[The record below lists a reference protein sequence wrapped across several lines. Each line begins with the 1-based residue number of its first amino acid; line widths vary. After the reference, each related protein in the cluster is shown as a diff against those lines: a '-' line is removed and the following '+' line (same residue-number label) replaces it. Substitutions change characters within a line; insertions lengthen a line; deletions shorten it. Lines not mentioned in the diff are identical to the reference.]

1 MYGLW
6 SVQMMRP
13 QVVHRGVYSDGWCLR
28 AALGE
33 NYFFLNWRSI
43 RTAPW
48 QKQPSG
54 MVVVF
59 FWREEEEERR
69 PVRSSSNLRIA
80 GLRVGSGVLA
90 LPPLPFSAFCAGALC
105 GGGRIPMR
113 SEVQA
118 VALPRGGIFVYRYCQ
133 RCVTRRRAHKG
144 LSKDSL
150 PSAFVQLDQKGQV
163 YTVRTKNVRTCTKK

>member
-1 MYGLW
+1 MFTC
-6 SVQMMRP
+6 
-13 QVVHRGVYSDGWCLR
+13 CLGR
-28 AALGE
+28 VGE
-33 NYFFLNWRSI
+33 KNWRSI

-54 MVVVF
+54 VVVVF
-59 FWREEEEERR
+59 FWREEEERR

-80 GLRVGSGVLA
+80 GLRAGSGVLA

-118 VALPRGGIFVYRYCQ
+118 VALPRGGIFVYRYRQ
-133 RCVTRRRAHKG
+133 RCVSRRRAHKG

-150 PSAFVQLDQKGQV
+150 PSAFVQPDQKGQV

>member
-1 MYGLW
+1 MFTC
-6 SVQMMRP
+6 
-13 QVVHRGVYSDGWCLR
+13 CLGR
-28 AALGE
+28 VGE
-33 NYFFLNWRSI
+33 KNWRSI

-54 MVVVF
+54 VVVVVVVVF